1 MLYFLTLSGGHK
13 YARLCLWRSEDTGGS
28 QCFPS
33 TVGIPGVELRSSD
46 LSARGFN
53 LQSHLP
59 PPHRPPELVKCMSF
73 SFLAKQ
79 QNGLLCEIIQ

>member
-1 MLYFLTLSGGHK
+1 MPGCAYGGQRTLGGVSVFPP
-13 YARLCLWRSEDTGGS
+13 LWASLG
-28 QCFPS
+28 
-33 TVGIPGVELRSSD
+33 LNSD
-46 LSARGFN
+46 LQICQHEALTCRAIF
-53 LQSHLP
+53 P